1 MRGAGFNHVR
11 EIPLDTNG
19 GSNGTVLALLI
30 SREGQNPMA
39 TRGYHDGS
47 GRVSHYDPSLT
58 SDHASNLWHDCPLLE
73 YIHDPTI
80 GFLHDERFEDFDSTD
95 IWTVTQATTG
105 TAAISTAAPGVL
117 EIDSNSTTAT
127 QGANVQRT
135 GGPVVVPAAG
145 KDIWFETKIKVVD
158 TYDKCEFF
166 LGLSEVDTAI
176 LDTSAMAS
184 TNVLAFWCV
193 TDNGVVLFGGE
204 KAGTGAT
211 ETGPTIAEAT
221 YIKLGFKVTGVTSAQ
236 MYVNGVAYGDP
247 IETANIPIVALYPSF
262 VCQSGGTND
271 PILHIAGYRLF
282 QLR

>member
-1 MRGAGFNHVR
+1 M
-11 EIPLDTNG
+11 P
-19 GSNGTVLALLI
+19 
-30 SREGQNPMA
+30 
-39 TRGYHDGS
+39 TRAHHDGS
-47 GRVSHYDPSLT
+47 RRVAFYDPTLS
-58 SDHASNLWHDCPLLE
+58 SDFATNLWHDCPLLE
-73 YIHDPTI
+73 YLFDPTI

-95 IWTVTQATTG
+95 DWTVTQATTG
-105 TAAISTAAPGVL
+105 TAAISSAAPGVL
-117 EIDSNSTTAT
+117 EVDSGSTTAT

-135 GGPVVVPAAG
+135 GGPTIIPAAG
-145 KDIWFETKIKVVD
+145 KDIWFEVKFKVVD

-193 TDNGVVLFGGE
+193 TDNGIVLFGGE
-204 KAGTGAT
+204 KAGAGDT

-236 MYVNGVAYGDP
+236 MYVNGAAYGDP
-247 IETANIPIVALYPSF
+247 LATANIPIVKLVPSF

-271 PILHIAGYRLF
+271 PILHVAGYRIF